1 MILKLNTTIRMR
13 VLLMVDGLEHD
24 VEVCQ
29 YQHVLIS

>member
-1 MILKLNTTIRMR
+1 MS

-29 YQHVLIS
+29 DQHVLIKVIGTTP